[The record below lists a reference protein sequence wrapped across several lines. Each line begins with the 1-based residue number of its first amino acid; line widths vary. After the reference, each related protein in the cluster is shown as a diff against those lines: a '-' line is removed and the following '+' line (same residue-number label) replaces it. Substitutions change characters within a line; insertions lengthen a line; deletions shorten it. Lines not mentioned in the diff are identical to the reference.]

1 MSGKVF
7 LLATCL
13 LAAGCASNNVTQTGV
28 VTDATMNTVTILTGS
43 NQTMSFSTLNADRS
57 ELKGLRLGDR
67 VNVRFSGPY
76 EPGLEIQKISTAPIF
91 PLLFEKAIRLQSV
104 SGSSAVY
111 VLFTDEDRLALIFDT
126 EGRVIRTLEHRKLP
140 NGLFAW
146 NVADDDTWNLRK
158 MPSGLWTITQRTK
171 TLFTQS
177 TSATDESLG
186 QFTTLHYEGLLPA
199 ADCPG
204 IRYELFIRHRT
215 HSGDGTFLLNLT
227 YLEAEN
233 GKDMTFS
240 YLGRRYT
247 LKGSADNENAIVWQ
261 CRSDNGQE
269 LFNFLVE
276 NQSRRLTLLTD
287 DFKRIDS
294 PFNYSLEKKN

>member
-13 LAAGCASNNVTQTGV
+13 LAVGCASKDVSQTGV
-28 VTDATMNTVTILTGS
+28 VTDATMNTVTILTAN
-43 NQTMSFSTLNADRS
+43 NQTMSFNTLNADRS

-67 VNVRFSGPY
+67 VNVRFAGPY
-76 EPGLEIQKISTAPIF
+76 EPGQEIQKISTAPIF
-91 PLLFEKAIRLQSV
+91 PLLFEKAIRLQSI
-104 SGSSAVY
+104 SGPSAVY
-111 VLFTDEDRLALIFDT
+111 VLFTDEERLALIFDT
-126 EGRVIRTLEHRKLP
+126 EGRVIRTLHRQQLP
-140 NGLFAW
+140 NGHFTW

-158 MPSGLWTITQRTK
+158 IPTGLWTITQRTK
-171 TLFTQS
+171 LLYSQS
-177 TSATDESLG
+177 PSATDESLG
-186 QFTTLHYEGLLPA
+186 QFKTMRFEGLLPA

-227 YLEAEN
+227 YLEAKN

-247 LKGSADNENAIVWQ
+247 LKGSAENENAVVWQ
-261 CRSDNGQE
+261 CRTDDGSE
-269 LFNFLVE
+269 LFNFMVE